1 MDDGISINIATTA
14 LTALGSGGLGAL
26 LMHIFGKRPAGK
38 ICTDCPEHQRLEERV
53 LELEKNDAKQ
63 TALLQSIDERL
74 KTLNTFFMEYLGKVY
89 K

>member
-26 LMHIFGKRPAGK
+26 LMHIFGGRKASNK

-74 KTLNTFFMEYLGKVY
+74 KTLNTFFMEYIGKM